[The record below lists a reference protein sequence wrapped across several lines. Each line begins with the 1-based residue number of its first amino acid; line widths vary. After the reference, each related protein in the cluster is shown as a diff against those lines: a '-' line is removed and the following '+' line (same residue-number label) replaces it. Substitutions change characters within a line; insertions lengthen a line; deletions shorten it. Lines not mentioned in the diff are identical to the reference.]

1 MTEHPSPFELEAF
14 SVGET
19 TPDLES
25 HIADCDA
32 CRAYISQLSAERS
45 DFLEHR
51 PASAFLSTDAL
62 KDAFAEETQAPSFW
76 QRLIKRRALIP
87 VLVAAAAVIIW
98 ARQPS
103 DDVLIS
109 EPSQRAQV
117 SKDKILIK
125 GKAITALVERK
136 RGSSTERFSTRVA
149 VKKNDQLNVLVNLS
163 QGMRLS
169 VALQDQASGQWAYL
183 VRQVAFDSGLNQ
195 VTVENSQTVTDEQTR
210 GRLIVG
216 APEDVDA
223 VVAGVKPRGSVETIE
238 ITPELA
244 Q

>member
-1 MTEHPSPFELEAF
+1 MTEHPSSFELEAF

-19 TPDLES
+19 TPELAS
-25 HIADCDA
+25 HLADCEA

-62 KDAFAEETQAPSFW
+62 KDAFAAETQAPSFW

-87 VLVAAAAVIIW
+87 ALVAAAAVIIW

-109 EPSQRAQV
+109 EPSQRAQAD
-117 SKDKILIK
+117 KDKILIK

-136 RGSSTERFSTRVA
+136 RGLIPRTIQYAGVGS
-149 VKKNDQLNVLVNLS
+149 KKNDQLNVLVNLS
-163 QGMRLS
+163 KGMRLS

-183 VRQVAFDSGLNQ
+183 VRRVAFDSGLNQ
-195 VTVENSQTVTDEQTR
+195 VTVEKQSNSDR
-210 GRLIVG
+210 
-216 APEDVDA
+216 
-223 VVAGVKPRGSVETIE
+223 
-238 ITPELA
+238 
-244 Q
+244 

>member
-1 MTEHPSPFELEAF
+1 MTEHPSSFELEAF

-19 TPDLES
+19 TPELAS
-25 HIADCDA
+25 HLADCEA

-62 KDAFAEETQAPSFW
+62 KDAFAAETQAPSFW

-87 VLVAAAAVIIW
+87 ALVAAAAVIIW

-109 EPSQRAQV
+109 EPSQRAQAD
-117 SKDKILIK
+117 KDKILIK

-136 RGSSTERFSTRVA
+136 RGSSQERFSTRVS

-163 QGMRLS
+163 KGMRLS

-183 VRQVAFDSGLNQ
+183 VRRLAFDSGLNQ
-195 VTVENSQTVTDEQTR
+195 VTVENSQTVTDDQTR

-223 VVAGVKPRGSVETIE
+223 VVGGVKPRGSVETIE